1 MVDVTL
7 RKPLLIALMLEMLR
21 LGGAWRR
28 VKKDGETSCNSR
40 QRKKIWSSMTTSIN
54 DATVSSI
61 ASLASHGESR
71 SETHQQ
77 EETNI
82 VNPNCSEEAN
92 DAI

>member
-1 MVDVTL
+1 
-7 RKPLLIALMLEMLR
+7 MLR

-28 VKKDGETSCNSR
+28 VKKDGETSCNSH
-40 QRKKIWSSMTTSIN
+40 QRKKIWSSTTTSIN
-54 DATVSSI
+54 DTMVSNI
-61 ASLASHGESR
+61 ASLASLGESR